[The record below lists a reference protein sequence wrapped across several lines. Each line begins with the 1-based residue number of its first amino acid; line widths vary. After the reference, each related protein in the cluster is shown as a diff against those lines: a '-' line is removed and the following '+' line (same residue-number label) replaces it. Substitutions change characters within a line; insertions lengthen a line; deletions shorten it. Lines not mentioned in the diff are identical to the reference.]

1 MSKFSVAVIDG
12 TQARFFIL
20 DSAASS
26 EYESG
31 PNLIE
36 QEKLSD
42 STQELHGQ
50 ELWANTK
57 TGRNRGSNGQAHSYD
72 DHRQNHKL
80 EFEKRFANK
89 ISSAM
94 LDHIKTHQA
103 KHLILVAEPQI
114 LGLMREAM
122 TDNLFKNI
130 NIQEVAKDIC
140 HFNVNQIHD
149 YLAKKELL
157 PACQKVYSR

>member
-1 MSKFSVAVIDG
+1 MGKFAVAVING

-36 QEKLSD
+36 HKGLSD

-94 LDHIKTHQA
+94 IDLIQANQA
-103 KHLILVAEPQI
+103 KQLILVAEPQI
-114 LGLMREAM
+114 LGIMRESM
-122 TDNLFKNI
+122 NDSLFKNL

-157 PACQKVYSR
+157 PACKKVYSR

>member
-1 MSKFSVAVIDG
+1 MGKFAVAVING
-12 TQARFFIL
+12 SQARFFIL

-36 QEKLSD
+36 HESLAN
-42 STQELHGQ
+42 STKEFHGQ

-57 TGRNRGSNGQAHSYD
+57 TGRNRGRSGQAHGYD
-72 DHRQNHKL
+72 DHRHNHEI

-89 ISSAM
+89 ISNA
-94 LDHIKTHQA
+94 LLNLIRTHQA
-103 KHLILVAEPQI
+103 RQLVLVAEPKI
-114 LGLMREAM
+114 LGMIRASM
-122 TDNLFKNI
+122 SDNLFKTLNI
-130 NIQEVAKDIC
+130 HEVAKDIC
-140 HFNVNQIHD
+140 NLKSHQIHD
-149 YLAKKELL
+149 YLTKKNLL

>member
-1 MSKFSVAVIDG
+1 MAKFAVAVING

-20 DSAASS
+20 DSTVSS

-36 QEKLSD
+36 HEGLTDLTK
-42 STQELHGQ
+42 EIHGQ
-50 ELWANTK
+50 ELWANIK
-57 TGRNRGSNGQAHSYD
+57 TGRNRASGGQVHGYD
-72 DHRQNHKL
+72 DHRQNHEV
-80 EFEKRFANK
+80 EFGKKFANK

-94 LDHIKTHQA
+94 LNIIKTHEARQ
-103 KHLILVAEPQI
+103 LILVAEPQI

-122 TDNLFKNI
+122 TDKLFTDLNI
-130 NIQEVAKDIC
+130 TEVAKDIC
-140 HFNVNQIHD
+140 NFSINQIHD

-157 PACQKVYSR
+157 PACQKFYSR

>member
-1 MSKFSVAVIDG
+1 MVKFAVAVING
-12 TQARFFIL
+12 TQARFFTL
-20 DSAASS
+20 DSAAIS
-26 EYESG
+26 EYESS

-36 QEKLSD
+36 HKGLSD
-42 STQELHGQ
+42 STKELHGQ

-57 TGRNRGSNGQAHSYD
+57 TGRNRGTSGQAHSYD
-72 DHRQNHKL
+72 DHRQNHEI

-94 LDHIKTHQA
+94 LNLIKTNQA
-103 KHLILVAEPQI
+103 RQLILVAEPQI
-114 LGLMREAM
+114 LGMMREAM
-122 TDNLFKNI
+122 TDKSFNSLKI
-130 NIQEVAKDIC
+130 KEVAKDIC

-157 PACQKVYSR
+157 PACRKVYSR